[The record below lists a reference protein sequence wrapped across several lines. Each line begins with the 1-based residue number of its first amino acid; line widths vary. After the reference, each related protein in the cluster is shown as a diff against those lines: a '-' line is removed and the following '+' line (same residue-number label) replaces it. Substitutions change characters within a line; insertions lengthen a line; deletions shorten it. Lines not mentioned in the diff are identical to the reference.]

1 MMPVLW
7 VKAGICG
14 QETTIEVRK
23 ISQTKVSIT
32 IQTSCEHVQKLSLEL
47 RELNV
52 GEEMDRP
59 RNLTTAYILASKHL
73 CRSSCV
79 IPAAILKGVEAAAN
93 IFLPGAIAIEFI
105 EGTI

>member
-1 MMPVLW
+1 MAVLW

-23 ISQTKVSIT
+23 INQTKVSIT
-32 IQTSCEHVQKLSLEL
+32 IQTTCEHVQKLSEEL
-47 RELNV
+47 KELNI

-59 RNLTTAYILASKHL
+59 MNLTTTYILASKHL

-79 IPAAILKGVEAAAN
+79 IPAAILKGVEVAGN
-93 IFLPGAIAIEFI
+93 IFLPSSIAIEFVD
-105 EGTI
+105 GAV

>member
-1 MMPVLW
+1 MPVLW

-32 IQTSCEHVQKLSLEL
+32 FQTTCEHVQKLAFEL
-47 RELNV
+47 IELNI

-59 RNLTTAYILASKHL
+59 MNLTTTYIAASKHL
-73 CRSSCV
+73 CRNSCV
-79 IPAAILKGVEAAAN
+79 IPAAILKGVEVAAD
-93 IFLPGAIAIEFI
+93 IFLPGPIAIEFI
-105 EGTI
+105 EGAI

>member
-1 MMPVLW
+1 MSVLW

-32 IQTSCEHVQKLSLEL
+32 IQTTCEHVQKLALEL

-52 GEEMDRP
+52 GEELDRP
-59 RNLTTAYILASKHL
+59 MNLTTTYILASKHL

-79 IPAAILKGVEAAAN
+79 VPAAILKGLEVAAD
-93 IFLPGAIAIEFI
+93 IFLPGPIAIEFI
-105 EGTI
+105 EGAI

>member
-1 MMPVLW
+1 MPVLW

-23 ISQTKVSIT
+23 ISQTKVSILF
-32 IQTSCEHVQKLSLEL
+32 QTTCEHVQKLALEL
-47 RELNV
+47 NELKV

-59 RNLTTAYILASKHL
+59 MNLTTTYILASKYL

-79 IPAAILKGVEAAAN
+79 IPAAILKGVEVAAN
-93 IFLPGAIAIEFI
+93 IFLSSPIAIEFVD
-105 EGTI
+105 GAV

>member
-1 MMPVLW
+1 MPVLW

-23 ISQTKVSIT
+23 ISQTKVSILF
-32 IQTSCEHVQKLSLEL
+32 QTTCEHVQKLALEL
-47 RELNV
+47 KELNI

-59 RNLTTAYILASKHL
+59 MNLTTTYILASKHL

-79 IPAAILKGVEAAAN
+79 IPSAILKGVEVAGN
-93 IFLPGAIAIEFI
+93 IFLPSAIAIEFV
-105 EGTI
+105 EGAI